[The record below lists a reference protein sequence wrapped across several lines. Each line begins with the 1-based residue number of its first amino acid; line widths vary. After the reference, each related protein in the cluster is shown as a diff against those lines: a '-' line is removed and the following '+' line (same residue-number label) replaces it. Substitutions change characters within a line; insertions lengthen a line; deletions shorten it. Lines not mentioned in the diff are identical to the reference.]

1 MRQANRAR
9 GISRGSPNEA
19 TKRKISETLTGQ
31 KFQGEYRINPE
42 DGAELRKRIAEG
54 DDFKYQK
61 LVDWYRDLKDV

>member
-31 KFQGEYRINPE
+31 KFGGDYRINPE
-42 DGAELRKRIAEG
+42 DGAELRKSIAEG
-54 DDFKYQK
+54 DHFRYQK
-61 LVDWYRDLKDV
+61 LVDWYRDLKDM